1 MRGINTYKETVP
13 LRFICHKEAGS
24 SGRFTQRALS
34 VWWRICRLVIVC
46 VEKMRQSWS
55 LLGLCLLYYTADC
68 ILPPSKE
75 ELSQISLL
83 GEKYLDK
90 QIENAITGVKE
101 MKTVME
107 KSGEDHTKFLKALEK
122 SKQQKEEA
130 LRAAQDMETKLKEEQ
145 EVCNETMQAL
155 WEECKPCLK
164 NTCIKYYSR
173 TCSSGSGL
181 VGRQLEEVLNRS
193 SPISIWIN
201 GENIDM
207 LERENQEQTEKFQDL
222 EERYSEVAD
231 SVDSIFLDSMKV
243 FDHMRSF
250 HQPMFPSPFRMPSFF
265 GRGEGSEVRSRT
277 YRSPLRDPDFHGF
290 HSMFTPMMDMARSIF
305 GSLGPYMG
313 KDEDFDLMPSEGDGN
328 VNEDV
333 VITRPFGN
341 TRMTCREIRRN
352 SAGCI
357 NLREECEKCKE
368 IQSVDCSGKKPLE
381 GPEKEELERALALA
395 EKFTQQYSMLLKRFE
410 EQMFNTSSLL
420 DMFNRQFGW
429 VSALANNT
437 RSKDGIFK
445 IKTVISRTSE
455 DNDNPEDTKVSVELF
470 DAPPMTFTVPGD
482 IPWNDPKFSEVV
494 AQEALDHYKQNTVI
508 VK

>member
-1 MRGINTYKETVP
+1 MRY
-13 LRFICHKEAGS
+13 
-24 SGRFTQRALS
+24 
-34 VWWRICRLVIVC
+34 
-46 VEKMRQSWS
+46 SWC
-55 LLGLCLLYYTADC
+55 LLGLCLLFYSVQSL
-68 ILPPSKE
+68 LPPSKE
-75 ELSQISLL
+75 ELNEISLL

-101 MKTVME
+101 MKSVME
-107 KSGEDHTKFLKALEK
+107 KSEEEHNKFLTALEK
-122 SKQQKEEA
+122 TKQQKEEA
-130 LRAAQDMETKLKEEQ
+130 LKAAQEMEAKLEEEQ
-145 EVCNETMQAL
+145 GVCNETMQAL

-207 LERENQEQTEKFQDL
+207 LERKDQEQSERFQDL

-231 SVDSIFLDSMKV
+231 GVDNIFQDSMKV

-250 HQPMFPSPFRMPSFF
+250 HQPMFPSPFGFSRFF
-265 GRGEGSEVRSRT
+265 GRNEGHSRT
-277 YRSPLRDPDFHGF
+277 YRSVVQDQDFHGF
-290 HSMFTPMMDMARSIF
+290 HSMFQPMMDMARNIF
-305 GSLGPYMG
+305 GSLGPYVG
-313 KDEDFDLMPSEGDGN
+313 RDEDFDLMPAEGNGS

-333 VITRPFGN
+333 VITKPFGN
-341 TRMTCREIRRN
+341 GRMTCREIRRN

-357 NLREECEKCKE
+357 KLREECEKCKA
-368 IQSVDCSGKKPLE
+368 IQSVDCSGKNPLE
-381 GPEKEELERALALA
+381 GPVKEELERALAMA
-395 EKFTQQYSMLLKRFE
+395 DKFTQEYSKLLRRFE

-437 RSKDGIFK
+437 KTKDGIFQ
-445 IKTVISRTSE
+445 IKTVMSRTSE
-455 DNDNPEDTKVSVELF
+455 DNKPPEDTKVSVELF
-470 DAPPMTFTVPGD
+470 DAPPMSFTVPGD
-482 IPWNDPKFSEVV
+482 LPWSDPRFSEVV
-494 AQEALDHYKQNTVI
+494 AQEALDRYKQNTI
-508 VK
+508 VVK